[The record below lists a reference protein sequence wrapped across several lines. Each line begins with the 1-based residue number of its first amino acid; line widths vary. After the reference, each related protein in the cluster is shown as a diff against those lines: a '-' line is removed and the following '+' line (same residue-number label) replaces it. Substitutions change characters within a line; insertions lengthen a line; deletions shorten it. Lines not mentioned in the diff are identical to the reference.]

1 MSWPY
6 ISIAPVRPL
15 LQLSLNNTM
24 TVRAASVGS
33 ADIMSMAQKG
43 SIPMNINKKL
53 LQIAQPQ
60 GMKFQAQWQ
69 LW

>member
-1 MSWPY
+1 
-6 ISIAPVRPL
+6 
-15 LQLSLNNTM
+15 M

-53 LQIAQPQ
+53 LRIAQPQ

-69 LW
+69 LL